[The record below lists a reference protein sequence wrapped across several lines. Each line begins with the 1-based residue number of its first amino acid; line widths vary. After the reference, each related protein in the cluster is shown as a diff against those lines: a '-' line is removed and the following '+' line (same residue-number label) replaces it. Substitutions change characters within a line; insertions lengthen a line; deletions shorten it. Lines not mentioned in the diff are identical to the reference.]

1 MNGDDDEDEEED
13 GEWRRRRRGMMD
25 SASVVGRER
34 ASERERERS
43 GDALNELN

>member
-1 MNGDDDEDEEED
+1 MNGDDEEEED
-13 GEWRRRRRGMMD
+13 GERRRRRGMMD

-34 ASERERERS
+34 ASERERERP

>member
-1 MNGDDDEDEEED
+1 MNGDDEEED
-13 GEWRRRRRGMMD
+13 DGEWRRRRGMMD

-34 ASERERERS
+34 ASERERERP

>member
-1 MNGDDDEDEEED
+1 VRAVNGDDDDEEED

-34 ASERERERS
+34 ASEREREIGRRQV
-43 GDALNELN
+43 E

>member
-1 MNGDDDEDEEED
+1 VRAVNGDDDDEEED

-34 ASERERERS
+34 ASERERDRATS
-43 GDALNELN
+43 S